1 MRPLHLESR
10 PGFILI
16 RICSPFWFD
25 FLSTE
30 YPERLAPHCSIRTLP
45 SFSSVSHTPSGE
57 LAAWTGAAGGDG
69 ATGGTAATTGGG
81 AGLGTGAASCWI
93 GGAGVLVA
101 GCVEVMVSDGGAAVA
116 VVVDGAGEA
125 AAGAGAGAGVCSDG
139 AGLAAGACGSI
150 LACSGA
156 CLRELSW
163 SPRAR
168 FDFRPLLS

>member
-1 MRPLHLESR
+1 M
-10 PGFILI
+10 LI
-16 RICSPFWFD
+16 STCSPFAFD
-25 FLSTE
+25 FASTE
-30 YPERLAPHCSIRTLP
+30 YPQRWAPPCSIRTLP
-45 SFSSVSHTPSGE
+45 SSPPGSHTPSGE
-57 LAAWTGAAGGDG
+57 LAAGTGAAGGDG

-125 AAGAGAGAGVCSDG
+125 AAEAGAGTGAGAGVCSDG

-150 LACSGA
+150 LAWSGSF
-156 CLRELSW
+156 LPELSW